1 MLLNFHIGVTVV
13 WSGMESVEETCFL
26 CHFYRE
32 GRFVTHT
39 FTTTTTTPPPQKHLL
54 VNFFASPQFVRFVAG
69 TGPNTEIRPQL
80 KLFCVRA
87 LKLTFTNDVSQKGD
101 CLLVRR
107 RVVRVRVRRR
117 VVNIFASSCVL
128 CVLLDMNKKEYIGT
142 HW

>member
-1 MLLNFHIGVTVV
+1 
-13 WSGMESVEETCFL
+13 MESGEETCFL

-54 VNFFASPQFVRFVAG
+54 VNFFASPQFAQFVAG
-69 TGPNTEIRPQL
+69 TGPNTEIRPQQ

-87 LKLTFTNDVSQKGD
+87 LKLTFTNNVSQKGD

-107 RVVRVRVRRR
+107 RVV
-117 VVNIFASSCVL
+117 NIFASSCV
-128 CVLLDMNKKEYIGT
+128 CVLLPSLEICTKKNILVHIGKT
-142 HW
+142 FQECCE